1 MGRTDL
7 FLQNAEKLG
16 VKIDQVDLA
25 VVSHGH
31 HDHGGGLGAFL
42 AENKKANVYV
52 HTRAFERHLSLKQG
66 GVLGEIG
73 LNPLL
78 RSSDR
83 IIFVG
88 ERAEIAPGMT
98 LFSGVN
104 ERTLFSRCN
113 DTLYMVKDDATVAD
127 DFQHEQNL
135 ILAENGKLVLFAGC
149 AHCGIVN
156 ILRRAEE
163 NRGQAHGRG
172 FRRISPAKPQPEE
185 KRTAGAYPCRRRS
198 ACFVRIGFLY
208 GALHRRGSVWSAQ
221 SDSGRSAG
229 GNLDRR
235 WIRKYS
241 PSGFFPQFCSIRFT
255 YLSELCKQTKKDAHF
270 CSILC
275 KNERK
280 HG

>member
-1 MGRTDL
+1 MRITVLVENTSYSPELRAEHGLSLFVETEQTKLLFDMGRTDL
-7 FLQNAEKLG
+7 FLQNAERLG
-16 VKIDQVDLA
+16 VKIDEVDLA
-25 VVSHGH
+25 VISHGH

-78 RSSDR
+78 RSSER

-88 ERAEIAPGMT
+88 ERTEIAPGMT

-113 DTLYMVKDDATVAD
+113 DTLYMVKDDAIVAD

-163 NRGQAHGRG
+163 IAGRRMDAVFGG
-172 FRRISPAKPQPEE
+172 FHLQ
-185 KRTAGAYPCRRRS
+185 
-198 ACFVRIGFLY
+198 
-208 GALHRRGSVWSAQ
+208 
-221 SDSGRSAG
+221 
-229 GNLDRR
+229 
-235 WIRKYS
+235 S
-241 PSGFFPQFCSIRFT
+241 PSLKKSEPPERIRAVGEALASSGSAFYT
-255 YLSELCKQTKKDAHF
+255 GHCTGEEAFGQLKA
-270 CSILC
+270 ILGDQLTAISTGAGY
-275 KNERK
+275 EI
-280 HG
+280 

>member
-1 MGRTDL
+1 MRITVLVENSSYSPELRAEHGLSLFVETEQTKLLFDMGRTDL
-7 FLQNAEKLG
+7 LLQNAERLG

-52 HTRAFERHLSLKQG
+52 HARAFERHLSLKQG

-78 RSSDR
+78 RSSKQ

-113 DTLYMVKDDATVAD
+113 DTLYMVKDDAVVAD
-127 DFQHEQNL
+127 DFMHEQNL
-135 ILAENGKLVLFAGC
+135 IIAENGKLVLFAGC

-163 NRGQAHGRG
+163 IAGRRMDAVFGG
-172 FRRISPAKPQPEE
+172 FH
-185 KRTAGAYPCRRRS
+185 
-198 ACFVRIGFLY
+198 
-208 GALHRRGSVWSAQ
+208 LH
-221 SDSGRSAG
+221 
-229 GNLDRR
+229 
-235 WIRKYS
+235 S
-241 PSGFFPQFCSIRFT
+241 PSLKKSEPPERIRAVGEALASSGASFYTGHCTGEEAFGQLKAILGDQLTSISTGGR
-255 YLSELCKQTKKDAHF
+255 YE
-270 CSILC
+270 I
-275 KNERK
+275 
-280 HG
+280 